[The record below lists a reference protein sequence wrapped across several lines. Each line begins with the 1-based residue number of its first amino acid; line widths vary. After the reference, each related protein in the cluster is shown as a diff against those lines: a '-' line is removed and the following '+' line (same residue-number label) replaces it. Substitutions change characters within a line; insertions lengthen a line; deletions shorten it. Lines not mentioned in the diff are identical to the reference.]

1 MLFGIQFIFSYD
13 CSMNGFYVINIKSLL
28 TELMWNT

>member
-1 MLFGIQFIFSYD
+1 
-13 CSMNGFYVINIKSLL
+13 MNGFYVINIKSLL

>member
-1 MLFGIQFIFSYD
+1 
-13 CSMNGFYVINIKSLL
+13 MNGFYVINIMRVL